1 MQHQYDYL
9 IIGAGMTAANAVHG
23 IRERDPH
30 GSIGILGEES
40 DPPATRPALSKKLWT
55 DPAFVLDKIWIPTG
69 DATVHTHTRV
79 TQLDRKEHRAHA
91 EDGTTFI
98 YGKLLL
104 ATGGHPR
111 TIDLPASERVLYFRT
126 VEDYRHLR
134 ALSQRHRPHIAVIGG
149 SFIGTELAAALV
161 QNDCKVTLI
170 FPERILGSRMFPNTL
185 AMHFHDT
192 YEAEGINL
200 MPGRHVVQG
209 FESDDDVQLIL
220 DDGSEL
226 NVDGVAIG
234 LGITPA
240 TTLAEEAGLQ
250 VKEGIVVDAQ
260 LRTQDPDI
268 YAAGD
273 VAHYPDSRLG
283 LTRVEHVDNA
293 NEMGQCVGRIMAGAE
308 ERYTH
313 TPYFYS
319 NVFDFSY
326 QAVGQ
331 VSTQRECIEHWVT
344 PGRQGMVFYVD
355 NERVKGVLL
364 LNLNDTDKALE
375 YARATLNTS
384 DTSRPELLLS

>member
-9 IIGAGMTAANAVHG
+9 IIGAGMTAANAVRG
-23 IRERDPH
+23 IRERDAH
-30 GSIGILGEES
+30 GCIGILGEEP

-55 DPAFVLDKIWIPTG
+55 DAAFAFDKIWMPTD

-79 TQLDRKEHRAHA
+79 TTLDREHRCVYA
-91 EDGTTFI
+91 EDGTSFS

-126 VEDYRHLR
+126 VEDYRRLR
-134 ALSQRHRPHIAVIGG
+134 TLSQRTRPHIAVVGG

-161 QNDCKVTLI
+161 QNGCQVTLI
-170 FPERILGSRMFPNTL
+170 FPDRILGSRVFPHAL
-185 AMHFHDT
+185 SMHFHDS
-192 YEAEGINL
+192 YEAEGVSL
-200 MPGRHVVQG
+200 MSERHVVQG
-209 FESDDDVQLIL
+209 IESEEDVQLIL

-240 TTLAEEAGLQ
+240 TALADEAGLQ

-260 LRTQDPDI
+260 LRTLDPNI

-273 VAHYPDSRLG
+273 VARYPDARLG
-283 LTRVEHVDNA
+283 VTRVEHVDNA
-293 NEMGQCVGRIMAGAE
+293 NQMGQCVGRIMAGSD

-331 VSTQRECIEHWVT
+331 ISTQLNWVEHWVT
-344 PGRQGMVFYVD
+344 PGRQGMVLYVEE
-355 NERVKGVLL
+355 ERIKGVLL
-364 LNLNDTDKALE
+364 LNLNDTDKALD
-375 YARATLNTS
+375 YARAAIDSTE
-384 DTSRPELLLS
+384 TSRPVWL